1 MASSGTKA
9 ESSGPA
15 VDVIK
20 DSYIPIFNNR
30 PGDYREYRARVLLYK
45 QKMDLQK
52 RPKEATINLLTSLSD
67 IAWRQVEHLASS
79 APEASDG
86 FDQVLRVLDK
96 TFKYDDR
103 VEMPKAIDR
112 FFYQLGRRNEQTL
125 MSYTADYREAYRDL
139 QKHKITLPDAVCAW
153 ILLKRSGLSAE
164 QRQMVMTQ
172 VGTNMTEAN
181 IEEAFYLLYG
191 QDYRGRA
198 SFGNTSKGKGKGSK
212 SWYPRRNQAY
222 NVSEI
227 DEIYEAADDTAYYE
241 NAETFDPE
249 DDEFPDYDEDFE
261 GEDAFEYHE
270 VSPHSNAFEDGND
283 GYYEYPEGEDPEAEE
298 AYASYLDARRR
309 FAEIKSNRGFW
320 PVVAMPPD
328 AASPS
333 SSQRPFTPSSSPSRK
348 GSSKSGKGYGGKN
361 RYTNR
366 PPPQKGDAKSR
377 GKAASGTTSTICYK
391 CHQPGHT
398 AINCPKNS
406 NNSPSTSTKRPR
418 PSHSINMVR
427 EQQHTS
433 TPTIPT
439 TPTTGYF
446 ATQDG
451 GASSMVAGHNIVMG
465 YVDYLIQKGI
475 KIDDLQFRLCDK
487 TFHFGGDRELHSEWS
502 VHLPVW
508 IANKYGRLQCF
519 IVEGNTPMLLG
530 RPILKALKVK
540 VNYDDDTYSVDGS
553 PWQSIPTGD
562 KKEHLI
568 QLDFGIDPKHLG
580 TEPQFDLMTTD
591 TFDIIHY
598 DNQQDTETYNIHY
611 YLQHT
616 DRSPPEHILNTNDTE
631 QHDNTPQN
639 QQDNLNN
646 DIIDDEEDHYTVK
659 KMITDKLVCSFK
671 THLASTNN
679 RQRHVMEQILR
690 AHDGRKLQFWEV
702 YAGSGNLAEAMR
714 RKGYDV
720 KTFDINNGWD
730 FTQAS
735 HRRALLKL
743 HYEQMPDLVWIAPPC
758 TKWSPLQRINV
769 QTPEQAEA
777 LQADRDFEEHT
788 HLKLTEQLH
797 TRQRRSGRHAL
808 AEQPQRADSWKTDTF
823 QAMDGYDATVHQ
835 CQYGATMLD
844 EAGTEQYIRKA
855 TTLRAT
861 DQELAN
867 ALTRICPGD
876 HYHLPIEGSS
886 PGIGNRAAASAQY
899 SPDMCC
905 HWANIMNN
913 FMKQHY
919 TPTAEQAYEGDDD
932 EAPADN
938 MQLDTAAEET
948 EETEQQAA
956 APNTG
961 ILTRLQENTKQA
973 AQRTAHRLHRN
984 LGHPTNKE
992 LQNILQKKGASNT
1005 LLEAVDSLHCDLC
1018 YRHRPPPQPP
1028 KSNLKSHSDFN
1039 SRVLADTMWIQL
1051 STGHSRPI
1059 PVLTVIDSSTKLMA
1073 ARVLNSEQTSDFIST
1088 LERGWVR
1095 HFGPPH
1101 TLQIDEA
1108 RGWSSEALRSWS
1120 SDHGIFLEISPGQAH
1135 TRLSV
1140 LERRHQVLR
1149 RAVELFVQQHLQ
1161 QHDVE
1166 PRAAI
1171 ETALIYVVPQINNV
1185 PNIHGYSATQ
1195 WAFGQNPKLPG
1206 HLMDPD
1212 LTIAQLTP
1220 SQQMQEKLQLK
1231 QQAATAVIQADNDM
1245 RLRRALLRQHQA
1257 QHHTYSTGQQVFY
1270 WRDAPG
1276 GAGPKI
1282 RWKGPA
1288 VVVMVEDGRAGPLT
1302 NIYWIAH
1309 GTTLLRASGEHLRPH
1324 LDHSD
1329 QPDTTPLSRAQQALD
1344 NIRGRSTTLYIDLNK
1359 TNKRKREE
1367 VTTEDEEEENAEDFT
1382 DLIDTE
1388 MVPAQDDYWD
1398 ISEDGITWTRVH
1410 VKQRRE
1416 LYTPQHDPQAPWQQF
1431 RTDRLTLI
1439 RRLPPYHRAV
1449 IRDDWTESDSNRD
1462 MTYQWTGTTTFT
1474 LRSAAATTTP
1484 TMAEDTTMTPSTA
1497 TNQQQ
1502 PTTHAA
1508 PTPIITEADNI
1519 HDNTLPPIPETPA
1532 TIPSLD
1538 TSEPHFEPDPSQL
1551 NTPRSNNNDDNMT
1564 PPLPVPPDVTALY
1577 QPQQPGE
1584 TFEQL
1589 RSRYQQQE
1597 TLYYRQPQYGPALPV
1612 EPTSNRA
1619 TPYNTPQ
1626 RPNINTPNA
1635 EADVAEVSYTGYDA
1649 DVLDGTTM
1657 SLPPG
1662 WTMEHGYLT
1671 LEEPRDEC
1679 SIKDGW
1685 LVRRHYVPR
1694 RDLFDPETN
1703 TEATCP
1709 VPLSYLTKDRV
1720 TKTQGRTAHD
1730 QWTKHRNSGT
1740 DFSQHPWTGTT
1751 KFKIHQTHRQQAREQ
1766 FYNVSDGHIT
1776 FTQPQTTTH
1785 TYKPT
1790 PKTKPR
1796 KDQLSEKNM
1805 STADRLAFWEAKKKE
1820 LESFFQN
1827 DVWTYDDAEN
1837 ATPGRTLKGHFI
1849 LKWSKW
1855 PSGLPRA
1862 KARFITQGFRDP
1874 DALEGK
1880 INTESPTLSR
1890 ISRNYILTVAAT
1902 KQWTALTADISTA
1915 FLQGKEHHKDRT
1927 LWISLPADAGKLLGI
1942 PAGSNKVMK
1951 LRKPMYGLCDA
1962 PRAWFLEAR
1971 ERLTNLGAEQHP
1983 LDACLFL
1990 LYDYQAPHS
1999 AWTHRTDSKGAKHR
2013 HPPLIALMGIHVD
2026 DIIAAVDKT
2035 NKTYQT
2041 FEHKLKQAFTFR
2053 TWEEDKDFDYCGAQ
2067 VRRLAP
2073 DHYTLEHQQYLTKQ
2087 KPITIDNKDDDD
2099 RPVTEK
2105 ERSSLRALIGALQ
2118 WPAGQSSPHLQAAI
2132 SQLAGQV
2139 SKATVATLRE
2149 ANKALRYA
2157 KSNSDVCLH
2166 FTNIGSPSD
2175 LTFITYC
2182 DAAFASR
2189 PDNTSQGGYLV
2200 MLVHHSVTTGQEG
2213 SYNLVDWRSWKLPRV
2228 ARSSLSAESQ
2238 AASEAADAMLYCST
2252 FWQLLWT
2259 PLMPLDD
2266 FSICKPDHPT
2276 ALITDAKGLYDLL
2289 VKQELQP
2296 SSGADKRTAIEVL
2309 VAQDKL
2315 LCTGAKVKWVSSE
2328 LQFADGMTKTA
2339 AGLLL
2344 AQRLR
2349 THRTRIKPDSNFT
2362 ASKKKDPA
2370 MRKRSAE
2377 QFALKKPAKQ
2387 LQSMIAFAYFT
2398 QQCTANT
2405 TTTAIYTD
2413 TTFTTSN
2420 FLTAILIILF
2430 IHAIT
2435 SLWNAMTRTMSSL
2448 WSSTMTRS
2456 LRSMD
2461 ALEPQTVEEAQTE
2474 EKEIQTE
2481 SPEEEECVQCLRWK
2495 DWVDE
2500 ITRNHMADHAS
2511 VFREHETNLDA
2522 ARRGKLQAV
2531 ADRDRLQDRL
2541 NQSLETIKK
2550 LKEQQVADRKRF
2562 ETAVDDH
2569 VISGLQ
2575 RGANREIY
2583 VTPHGK
2589 VWHSSI
2595 NCLQPQYH
2603 AGAMKKQ
2610 PCKMCAHMLAP
2621 RPNREVRGVLCAA
2634 YANSSSPD
2642 RRTTDD

>member
-1 MASSGTKA
+1 MWW
-9 ESSGPA
+9 
-15 VDVIK
+15 
-20 DSYIPIFNNR
+20 FN
-30 PGDYREYRARVLLYK
+30 
-45 QKMDLQK
+45 
-52 RPKEATINLLTSLSD
+52 
-67 IAWRQVEHLASS
+67 
-79 APEASDG
+79 
-86 FDQVLRVLDK
+86 
-96 TFKYDDR
+96 
-103 VEMPKAIDR
+103 
-112 FFYQLGRRNEQTL
+112 
-125 MSYTADYREAYRDL
+125 
-139 QKHKITLPDAVCAW
+139 
-153 ILLKRSGLSAE
+153 
-164 QRQMVMTQ
+164 
-172 VGTNMTEAN
+172 
-181 IEEAFYLLYG
+181 
-191 QDYRGRA
+191 
-198 SFGNTSKGKGKGSK
+198 
-212 SWYPRRNQAY
+212 
-222 NVSEI
+222 
-227 DEIYEAADDTAYYE
+227 
-241 NAETFDPE
+241 
-249 DDEFPDYDEDFE
+249 
-261 GEDAFEYHE
+261 
-270 VSPHSNAFEDGND
+270 
-283 GYYEYPEGEDPEAEE
+283 
-298 AYASYLDARRR
+298 
-309 FAEIKSNRGFW
+309 
-320 PVVAMPPD
+320 
-328 AASPS
+328 
-333 SSQRPFTPSSSPSRK
+333 
-348 GSSKSGKGYGGKN
+348 
-361 RYTNR
+361 
-366 PPPQKGDAKSR
+366 
-377 GKAASGTTSTICYK
+377 
-391 CHQPGHT
+391 
-398 AINCPKNS
+398 
-406 NNSPSTSTKRPR
+406 
-418 PSHSINMVR
+418 
-427 EQQHTS
+427 
-433 TPTIPT
+433 
-439 TPTTGYF
+439 
-446 ATQDG
+446 
-451 GASSMVAGHNIVMG
+451 
-465 YVDYLIQKGI
+465 
-475 KIDDLQFRLCDK
+475 
-487 TFHFGGDRELHSEWS
+487 
-502 VHLPVW
+502 
-508 IANKYGRLQCF
+508 
-519 IVEGNTPMLLG
+519 
-530 RPILKALKVK
+530 
-540 VNYDDDTYSVDGS
+540 
-553 PWQSIPTGD
+553 
-562 KKEHLI
+562 
-568 QLDFGIDPKHLG
+568 
-580 TEPQFDLMTTD
+580 
-591 TFDIIHY
+591 
-598 DNQQDTETYNIHY
+598 
-611 YLQHT
+611 
-616 DRSPPEHILNTNDTE
+616 
-631 QHDNTPQN
+631 
-639 QQDNLNN
+639 
-646 DIIDDEEDHYTVK
+646 
-659 KMITDKLVCSFK
+659 
-671 THLASTNN
+671 
-679 RQRHVMEQILR
+679 
-690 AHDGRKLQFWEV
+690 
-702 YAGSGNLAEAMR
+702 
-714 RKGYDV
+714 
-720 KTFDINNGWD
+720 
-730 FTQAS
+730 
-735 HRRALLKL
+735 
-743 HYEQMPDLVWIAPPC
+743 
-758 TKWSPLQRINV
+758 
-769 QTPEQAEA
+769 
-777 LQADRDFEEHT
+777 
-788 HLKLTEQLH
+788 
-797 TRQRRSGRHAL
+797 
-808 AEQPQRADSWKTDTF
+808 
-823 QAMDGYDATVHQ
+823 
-835 CQYGATMLD
+835 
-844 EAGTEQYIRKA
+844 
-855 TTLRAT
+855 
-861 DQELAN
+861 
-867 ALTRICPGD
+867 
-876 HYHLPIEGSS
+876 
-886 PGIGNRAAASAQY
+886 
-899 SPDMCC
+899 
-905 HWANIMNN
+905 
-913 FMKQHY
+913 
-919 TPTAEQAYEGDDD
+919 
-932 EAPADN
+932 
-938 MQLDTAAEET
+938 
-948 EETEQQAA
+948 
-956 APNTG
+956 
-961 ILTRLQENTKQA
+961 
-973 AQRTAHRLHRN
+973 
-984 LGHPTNKE
+984 
-992 LQNILQKKGASNT
+992 
-1005 LLEAVDSLHCDLC
+1005 
-1018 YRHRPPPQPP
+1018 
-1028 KSNLKSHSDFN
+1028 
-1039 SRVLADTMWIQL
+1039 
-1051 STGHSRPI
+1051 
-1059 PVLTVIDSSTKLMA
+1059 
-1073 ARVLNSEQTSDFIST
+1073 
-1088 LERGWVR
+1088 
-1095 HFGPPH
+1095 
-1101 TLQIDEA
+1101 
-1108 RGWSSEALRSWS
+1108 
-1120 SDHGIFLEISPGQAH
+1120 
-1135 TRLSV
+1135 
-1140 LERRHQVLR
+1140 
-1149 RAVELFVQQHLQ
+1149 
-1161 QHDVE
+1161 
-1166 PRAAI
+1166 
-1171 ETALIYVVPQINNV
+1171 
-1185 PNIHGYSATQ
+1185 
-1195 WAFGQNPKLPG
+1195 
-1206 HLMDPD
+1206 
-1212 LTIAQLTP
+1212 
-1220 SQQMQEKLQLK
+1220 
-1231 QQAATAVIQADNDM
+1231 
-1245 RLRRALLRQHQA
+1245 
-1257 QHHTYSTGQQVFY
+1257 
-1270 WRDAPG
+1270 
-1276 GAGPKI
+1276 
-1282 RWKGPA
+1282 
-1288 VVVMVEDGRAGPLT
+1288 GRAGPLT

-1324 LDHSD
+1324 LDQSD
-1329 QPDTTPLSRAQQALD
+1329 QPEATPLSRAQQALD

-1367 VTTEDEEEENAEDFT
+1367 VTTEDEEEKAEDFS

-1388 MVPAQDDYWD
+1388 MIPAQEDYWD

-1410 VKQRRE
+1410 VRQRRE

-1474 LRSAAATTTP
+1474 LRSAATTTTP

-1497 TNQQQ
+1497 MNQQQ
-1502 PTTHAA
+1502 QLPTGHAA
-1508 PTPIITEADNI
+1508 PAPITAEADNI
-1519 HDNTLPPIPETPA
+1519 HDDTLPPIPETPA
-1532 TIPSLD
+1532 TLPSLD
-1538 TSEPHFEPDPSQL
+1538 TSEPHFEPDPSQR
-1551 NTPRSNNNDDNMT
+1551 NTPRSNNNDDNIT
-1564 PPLPVPPDVTALY
+1564 PPIPVPPDVTALY

-1597 TLYYRQPQYGPALPV
+1597 TLYYRQPQYGPALPI
-1612 EPTSNRA
+1612 EPASNRS

-1635 EADVAEVSYTGYDA
+1635 EADVAEVSYTGYDV
-1649 DVLDGTTM
+1649 DVLNGTTM
-1657 SLPPG
+1657 TLPPG

-1671 LEEPRDEC
+1671 LEEPKDEW

-1685 LVRRHYVPR
+1685 LIRRHYVPR
-1694 RDLFDPETN
+1694 RDLFDPETS

-1720 TKTQGRTAHD
+1720 TKTQGRTVHD

-1751 KFKIHQTHRQQAREQ
+1751 KFKIHQTHRQQAREH
-1766 FYNVSDGHIT
+1766 FYNVSDGHTT
-1776 FTQPQTTTH
+1776 FTQPQTTPYN
-1785 TYKPT
+1785 TYKPA
-1790 PKTKPR
+1790 PKMKPR

-1915 FLQGKEHHKDRT
+1915 FLQGKEHNKDRT
-1927 LWISLPADAGKLLGI
+1927 LWISLPADARKLLGI
-1942 PAGSNKVMK
+1942 AAGSNKVMK

-1999 AWTHRTDSKGAKHR
+1999 AWTHRTDSKGAQHR

-2041 FEHKLKQAFTFR
+2041 FEHKLKQTFTFR

-2073 DHYTLEHQQYLTKQ
+2073 DHYTLEHQQYITKQ
-2087 KPITIDNKDDDD
+2087 KPITIDNKEDDD

-2149 ANKALRYA
+2149 ANKVLRYA
-2157 KSNSDVCLH
+2157 KSNADVCLH
-2166 FTNIGSPSD
+2166 FTNIGSPPD

-2200 MLVHHSVTTGQEG
+2200 MLVHHSITTGQEG

-2276 ALITDAKGLYDLL
+2276 ALVTDAKGLYDLL

-2339 AGLLL
+2339 AAQLL

-2349 THRTRIKPDSNFT
+2349 THRTRITPDSNFT
-2362 ASKKKDPA
+2362 AAKKKDPA

-2387 LQSMIAFAYFT
+2387 LQSMMAFAYFT

-2405 TTTAIYTD
+2405 TATATYTD

-2474 EKEIQTE
+2474 EQGTQTE
-2481 SPEEEECVQCLRWK
+2481 SPEEECVQCLRWK

-2500 ITRNHMADHAS
+2500 ITQNHMADHAS
-2511 VFREHETNLDA
+2511 VFREHEANLDA
-2522 ARRGKLQAV
+2522 AQRGRLQAV

-2575 RGANREIY
+2575 RGANREIF

-2589 VWHSSI
+2589 VWHTSI

-2603 AGAMKKQ
+2603 AGAMRKQ
-2610 PCKMCAHMLAP
+2610 PCKMCSHMLAP

-2642 RRTTDD
+2642 RRTTDG